1 MESTAFNHAAYNPL
15 FTIGFNYFTL
25 HGIHCIQ
32 SRCMESTAFNQDA
45 CSHAAWSTL
54 HSIKMH
60 GIHCIQSGCFGPCC
74 IQSTA
79 FNRDALGLT
88 AWTPL
93 HIIGIHYTTM
103 HGIICIQSGCILPGC
118 MESMHSSRCMDST
131 AYNRD
136 PLRHNAW
143 NPLHSIRMDFNK
155 LHGNHSV
162 ITLHGL
168 RCIQSGSITPQCMES
183 SAFNHAAWN
192 PLHSIM

>member
-1 MESTAFNHAAYNPL
+1 MIWALLHKIHCIPSGCIGPRCMDSTAYNRDPLCHHAWDL
-15 FTIGFNYFTL
+15 LHSLTL

-32 SRCMESTAFNQDA
+32 
-45 CSHAAWSTL
+45 L
-54 HSIKMH
+54 
-60 GIHCIQSGCFGPCC
+60 GCFWQCC
-74 IQSTA
+74 IKSTA

-143 NPLHSIRMDFNK
+143 NTLHSIRMLWAM
-155 LHGNHSV
+155 LHKIH
-162 ITLHGL
+162 
-168 RCIQSGSITPQCMES
+168 CIQSCSIKST
-183 SAFNHAAWN
+183 AFNQAA
-192 PLHSIM
+192 